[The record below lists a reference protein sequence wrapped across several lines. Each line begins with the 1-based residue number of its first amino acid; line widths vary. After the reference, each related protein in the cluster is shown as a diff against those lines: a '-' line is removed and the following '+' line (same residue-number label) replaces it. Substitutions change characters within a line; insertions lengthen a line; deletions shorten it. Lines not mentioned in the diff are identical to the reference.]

1 MEKFKNF
8 SERGVFASCMLTT
21 IIAIVLWMIT
31 KNVVVLIGSAL
42 VSAWAMTK
50 LFHKDVT
57 KKGKILVFILLIILF
72 ALCCIFL
79 KSAKNDEL
87 APAVENQEIVV
98 DDSQDEDVTNDE
110 AEDGDQ
116 GTVIVDNSANSTKKS
131 TGSRYGNAK
140 PTADEIIST
149 SYSNIG
155 GDSSGKSASQGV
167 VSIIGNDKINIDF
180 ENGEDK
186 QDAEIQKDVESGKD
200 VVNLDKGITATIDNT
215 PQKEEEKDDSKKVD
229 LEGDKEN
236 AVTVP
241 SSDEAEKIPDPLP
254 DNEQLKEDVEIPD
267 GDQLDDMVENT
278 QPEETGKD
286 VTDDTTTDKKDESSN
301 GDKQDEST
309 TAPTESED
317 KQDGVIGNDS
327 DLDEK
332 VEETKPSETVST
344 PVSIESIDGS
354 SATAGDTVQFRVTGE
369 VKSVEGLNGLDYT
382 FTNGYISVNTT
393 PGVATVI
400 SPVVI
405 GVDGVSTATASVT
418 VNVLN

>member
-1 MEKFKNF
+1 
-8 SERGVFASCMLTT
+8 
-21 IIAIVLWMIT
+21 
-31 KNVVVLIGSAL
+31 
-42 VSAWAMTK
+42 
-50 LFHKDVT
+50 
-57 KKGKILVFILLIILF
+57 
-72 ALCCIFL
+72 
-79 KSAKNDEL
+79 
-87 APAVENQEIVV
+87 VENQEIVV
-98 DDSQDEDVTNDE
+98 DDSQNEDVTNDE

-116 GTVIVDNSANSTKKS
+116 GTVIVDNSASSTKKS
-131 TGSRYGNAK
+131 TGSRYGKAK
-140 PTADEIIST
+140 STANDVMSS
-149 SYSNIG
+149 SYSTMG
-155 GDSSGKSASQGV
+155 GDSSGKSGEQASMP
-167 VSIIGNDKINIDF
+167 IIGNKTIGIDF
-180 ENGEDK
+180 EIGKDK
-186 QDAEIQKDVESGKD
+186 DDSQIQKDVENGKD
-200 VVNLDKGITATIDNT
+200 VVNLDKEITATIDNT
-215 PQKEEEKDDSKKVD
+215 PQKEEDKDESKKTD
-229 LEGDKEN
+229 LEGDKGNSET
-236 AVTVP
+236 VTSGSEP
-241 SSDEAEKIPDPLP
+241 EKIPDPLP
-254 DNEQLKEDVEIPD
+254 DNEQLKQDVKDPD
-267 GDQLDDMVENT
+267 SDQLDDMVENT